1 METARYDNTGTIG
14 YAECM
19 LKRLSNRGE
28 VFVHDL
34 LAPAAARHDAEIYRK
49 VRIADVVD
57 IDDLTT
63 REFGRFALMGH
74 FDFVVTD
81 RNHDPQF
88 AIEFDG
94 GGHNDKNDHLKD
106 EICRQSGLALF
117 RLTPDSSPVKIRE
130 AFFVAYLVDVWF
142 CGQEFARMQ
151 AAGEIGPDEPFMMSG
166 FLKPNAKNIFDSEF
180 DYTLDAMTRLTR
192 LLNTGNPLEH
202 LHSAS
207 VSMIGPKGQYA
218 AFARH
223 GDLCGRYRIAF
234 RTVSWGALDAFS
246 AARELSEFCHAL
258 AYHDL
263 CEEIEAVR
271 LDPRVAH
278 PVAEMQ
284 EEIAKLES
292 SGFRIVLGFGKVDHP
307 LQ

>member
-1 METARYDNTGTIG
+1 
-14 YAECM
+14 M

-28 VFVHDL
+28 VYVHNL

-49 VRIADVVD
+49 VRIADVID
-57 IDDLTT
+57 IDDLNA
-63 REFGRFALMGH
+63 RELGRFALMGH

-94 GGHNDKNDHLKD
+94 GGHDDKNDHLKD
-106 EICRQSGLALF
+106 EICRRSDLALF
-117 RLTPDSSPVKIRE
+117 RLTPSSSRIKIRE
-130 AFFVAYLVDVWF
+130 ASFVAYLVDVWF
-142 CGQEFARMQ
+142 YSQEFVRMQ
-151 AAGEIGPDEPFMMSG
+151 AAGEIQSDEPFMMSG

-180 DYTLDAMTRLTR
+180 VYISSAMGRLNR

-202 LHSAS
+202 MNAAS
-207 VSMIGPKGQYA
+207 LSMIGPEGQYA
-218 AFARH
+218 AFVRH
-223 GDLCGRYRIAF
+223 GDLCGRYRIAL
-234 RTVSWGALDAFS
+234 RTISWGALDAFS

-271 LDPRVAH
+271 RDPHVAR
-278 PVAEMQ
+278 PVAEIT
-284 EEIAKLES
+284 EEIAQLKS
-292 SGFRIVLGFGKVDHP
+292 SGFRIMLGFNTSDDWS
-307 LQ
+307 

>member
-1 METARYDNTGTIG
+1 
-14 YAECM
+14 M

-28 VFVHDL
+28 VYVHSL

-49 VRIADVVD
+49 VRVADVVD
-57 IDDLTT
+57 IDYLNSYKL
-63 REFGRFALMGH
+63 GRFALMGH

-81 RNHDPQF
+81 RDHNPQF

-106 EICRQSGLALF
+106 EICRRSGLALF
-117 RLTPDSSPVKIRE
+117 RLTPSSSRVKIRE
-130 AFFVAYLVDVWF
+130 ASFVAYLVDVWF
-142 CGQEFARMQ
+142 YGQEFARMQ
-151 AAGEIGPDEPFMMSG
+151 AAGEIQPDEPFMMSG

-180 DYTLDAMTRLTR
+180 VYTFSAMGRLTR

-202 LHSAS
+202 LNAAS
-207 VSMIGPKGQYA
+207 LSMIGPEGQYA
-218 AFARH
+218 AFARL

-234 RTVSWGALDAFS
+234 RTINWGVLDAFS

-271 LDPRVAH
+271 FDPRIAR
-278 PVAEMQ
+278 PVAEIT
-284 EEIAKLES
+284 EEILDLKS
-292 SGFRIVLGFGKVDHP
+292 SGFRTALGFGVLDAW
-307 LQ
+307 L